1 LSAAAFFHIFFLHTT
16 GSNNPL
22 GLVSNADMVP
32 FHIYYTIK
40 DIFGFCV
47 FVTLLLFL
55 IFFKPLFF
63 MEADNF
69 IPANSLVTPTHI
81 VPEWYFLFAYAIL
94 RCVPSKLGGVC
105 ALVGSILC
113 LATLRFTHFQLM
125 KGLSFYGPVKGWF
138 WGFVTV
144 FLMLTQAGSWPVVSP
159 YVVVTAVS
167 SVLYFL
173 FFVLLSLLR

>member
-1 LSAAAFFHIFFLHTT
+1 
-16 GSNNPL
+16 
-22 GLVSNADMVP
+22 MVP

-47 FVTLLLFL
+47 LVTLFLLV
-55 IFFKPLFF
+55 IFFKPLLF
-63 MEADNF
+63 MESDNF
-69 IPANSLVTPTHI
+69 IPANALITPPHI

-113 LATLRFTHFQLM
+113 LATLRFTHFQIM
-125 KGLSFYGPVKGWF
+125 KGLSFYGPVKGLF

-144 FLMLTQAGSWPVVSP
+144 FLMLTLAGSWPVVIP
-159 YVVVTAVS
+159 FTLVTTIL
-167 SVLYFL
+167 SVQYYS
-173 FFVLLSLLR
+173 FFALLSLLR

>member
-1 LSAAAFFHIFFLHTT
+1 M
-16 GSNNPL
+16 G
-22 GLVSNADMVP
+22 DMVP
-32 FHIYYTIK
+32 FHIYYTLK

-47 FVTLLLFL
+47 LFTLLLFL
-55 IFFKPLFF
+55 IFL
-63 MEADNF
+63 
-69 IPANSLVTPTHI
+69 SL
-81 VPEWYFLFAYAIL
+81 YFLWRLTILFRLIASLLLPILFLNGIFCFAYAIL

-144 FLMLTQAGSWPVVSP
+144 FIMLTQAGSW
-159 YVVVTAVS
+159 
-167 SVLYFL
+167 
-173 FFVLLSLLR
+173 